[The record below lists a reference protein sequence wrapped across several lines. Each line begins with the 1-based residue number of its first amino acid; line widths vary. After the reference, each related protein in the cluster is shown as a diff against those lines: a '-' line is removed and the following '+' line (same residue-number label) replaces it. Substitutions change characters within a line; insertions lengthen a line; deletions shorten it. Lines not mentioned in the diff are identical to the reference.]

1 MASTTGH
8 EEDKSKTSTNG
19 AVPQPPDHRIPM
31 TTAQALDQPNQSERT
46 FGLFP
51 KLPPELRN
59 KIWKLSLPGPR
70 VIRITHD
77 PRNMATVKIQE
88 IGAGPSPFW
97 RAKANA
103 GPVPALLHVNKE
115 ARSLA
120 SQYYSLAFEKQTQ
133 GRPVYFDAPRDTL
146 HLPNREGIRAFY
158 GRLHPEHCIQKTA
171 KDLEHML
178 DTEKSVLN
186 LAICSIQ
193 WGQGP
198 SPARILPRYPNLAH
212 LALCACHSR
221 FNWHSERRFEK
232 LWTDTGKTIPKITFM
247 GRKSVCQRCFDQ
259 ED

>member
-1 MASTTGH
+1 
-8 EEDKSKTSTNG
+8 
-19 AVPQPPDHRIPM
+19 
-31 TTAQALDQPNQSERT
+31 
-46 FGLFP
+46 
-51 KLPPELRN
+51 LRN
-59 KIWKLSLPGPR
+59 RPKGAPFTSMRPGIP
-70 VIRITHD
+70 
-77 PRNMATVKIQE
+77 
-88 IGAGPSPFW
+88 
-97 RAKANA
+97 
-103 GPVPALLHVNKE
+103 
-115 ARSLA
+115 
-120 SQYYSLAFEKQTQ
+120 
-133 GRPVYFDAPRDTL
+133 L

-158 GRLHPEHCIQKTA
+158 GRLHAEYRIQTTA

-198 SPARILPRYPNLAH
+198 SPAQILPRYPNLAH
-212 LALCACHSR
+212 LTLCACHSR